1 MKTGVVVIA
10 PCPACGE
17 CHLPE
22 EIESNLGVCPGCAH
36 HYKVRA
42 RRRLEQL
49 VDTDSFSEWDD
60 ELRAQDHLEFVDVM
74 PYPERLDDAARR
86 SGLDEAVVTGSARI
100 EGQAVGIAV
109 MDFGFIGGS
118 MGVVVG
124 ERVARA
130 MERSASWAMPFVAV
144 TASGGARMQEGLMS
158 LVQMAKT
165 SVARSRLAEVPVPYI
180 TVLTDPTLGGVMASF
195 GASAD
200 VILAEPGATI
210 GFAGA
215 RVIRN
220 ATHEVLPEGFQ
231 TSESMLALGFIDEVV
246 PRAELRGTLGRL
258 LAMYPVPKTTFQ
270 AMEGGA

>member
-1 MKTGVVVIA
+1 MTGIVAIP
-10 PCPACGE
+10 PCPGCGE
-17 CHLPE
+17 CHLPDA
-22 EIESNLGVCPGCAH
+22 IESNLSLCPGCGH
-36 HYKVRA
+36 HYKVPA
-42 RRRLEQL
+42 GGRLEQL
-49 VDTDSFSEWDD
+49 VDAGSFAAWDD
-60 ELRAQDHLEFVDVM
+60 ELRPQDHLDFVDVM
-74 PYPERLDDAARR
+74 PYPERLDDATRR
-86 SGLDEAVVTGSARI
+86 SGLNEAVVTGSARI
-100 EGQAVGIAV
+100 EGQPIGIAV

-220 ATHEVLPEGFQ
+220 ATHETLPVGFQ
-231 TSESMLALGFIDEVV
+231 TSESMRDLGFIDQVV
-246 PRAELRGTLGRL
+246 PRPQLRSTLGRL
-258 LAMYPVPKTTFQ
+258 LALYPVPKTTFQ